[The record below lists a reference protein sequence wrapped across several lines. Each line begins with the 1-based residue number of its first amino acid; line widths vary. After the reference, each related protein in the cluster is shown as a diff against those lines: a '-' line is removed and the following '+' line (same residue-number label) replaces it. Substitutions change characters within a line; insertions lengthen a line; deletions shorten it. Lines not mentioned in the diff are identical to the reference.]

1 MRLDRM
7 KLQLA
12 AFIILSGGVGANIFL
27 LQSHALERFA
37 SSIASKKPATQVVA
51 SNAREFIGD
60 TGSIGVAEV
69 VSSEEPS
76 SAPTQPSVG
85 QPMPQDAAAV
95 TRAVQRELQA
105 RGYDTGAT
113 DGVAGVMTRAA
124 IVGFEFDHGLAL
136 TGKPSQEL
144 LKSILLGG
152 DGAPAKADRRSQSA
166 DATSLIK
173 SVQKSL
179 AERGYNP
186 GSISGQLSPATTRA
200 IREFEIDQSLPESG
214 RPSGQLV
221 ARLARS
227 TGRVASSP

>member
-12 AFIILSGGVGANIFL
+12 AFAILSGGVGANIFL

-37 SSIASKKPATQVVA
+37 SSMTSRKPAAQVA
-51 SNAREFIGD
+51 AAETREFFGD
-60 TGSIGVAEV
+60 TGSIGLAEV
-69 VSSEEPS
+69 VSADESPS
-76 SAPTQPSVG
+76 ASILPSVA
-85 QPMPQDAAAV
+85 QQMPQDTAAV

-124 IVGFEFDHGLAL
+124 IVGFEYDHGLAL
-136 TGKPSQEL
+136 TGKPSQPL
-144 LKSILLGG
+144 LKTILLGA
-152 DGAPAKADRRSQSA
+152 DGASAKADRKSQSA

-173 SVQKSL
+173 SLQKSL
-179 AERGYNP
+179 TERGYNP
-186 GSISGQLSPATTRA
+186 GPISGQLTPATTRA
-200 IREFEIDQSLPESG
+200 IREFEVDQSLPESG

-221 ARLARS
+221 AKLARS

>member
-12 AFIILSGGVGANIFL
+12 AFVVLSGGVGTNIFL

-37 SSIASKKPATQVVA
+37 SSFATKQPAAQIAAANT
-51 SNAREFIGD
+51 REFVGD

-69 VSSEEPS
+69 VTTDDPS
-76 SAPTQPSVG
+76 SAPAKTPVVQ
-85 QPMPQDAAAV
+85 QMPQDGTEA

-113 DGVAGVMTRAA
+113 DGVAGIMTRAS
-124 IVGFEFDHGLAL
+124 IVAFEFDHGLAL
-136 TGKPSQEL
+136 TGKPSQAL
-144 LKSILLGG
+144 LKIILLGG
-152 DGAPAKADRRSQSA
+152 DAASAKTSRKSPSA

-186 GSISGQLSPATTRA
+186 GPVSGQLTPATARA
-200 IREFEIDQSLPESG
+200 IREFEVDQSLPESG
-214 RPSGQLV
+214 RPSGQLI